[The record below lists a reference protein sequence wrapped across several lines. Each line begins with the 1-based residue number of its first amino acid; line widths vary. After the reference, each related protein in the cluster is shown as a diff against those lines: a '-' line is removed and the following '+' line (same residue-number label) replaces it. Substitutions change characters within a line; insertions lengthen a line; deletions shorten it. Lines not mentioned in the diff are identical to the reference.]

1 MISKIET
8 TASETLNAAYTG
20 CGGYL
25 VAFRADDEP
34 VIERLLSPKMRRRYV
49 SGRRYRG
56 ELTAATRRE
65 IAAAHREAVAA
76 FDAQVAAFEAAH
88 GPALYG
94 YGSCTIIH
102 VEDPAVDCAL
112 SVADG
117 EDESFWRLRDRKRVA
132 A

>member
-1 MISKIET
+1 MIYEIDT
-8 TASETLNAAYTG
+8 TAFETLSAAYTG

-25 VAFRADDEP
+25 VAFRADGAP
-34 VIERLLSPKMRRRYV
+34 VIERLLSPKARQRYV

-56 ELTAATRRE
+56 QLTAATRRE
-65 IAAAHREAVAA
+65 IAAARREALAA

-88 GPALYG
+88 GPALYAF
-94 YGSCTIIH
+94 GSCTVVH

-112 SVADG
+112 SVSDG